1 MSGSQY
7 SYEIQLT
14 PDQETVPVAHIEIV
28 DDVSVEENETFVLS
42 LTPEPYAF
50 VEIPANVS
58 IATVLI
64 IDNDGKIFDS
74 LHENLTYKHEITSM
88 YCNHTRSTQST
99 RSASRGYLNRP
110 KIMIGCVL
118 TVKLKFPLNT
128 MERVQ

>member
-14 PDQETVPVAHIEIV
+14 PDQQTVPVAHIEIV

-58 IATVLI
+58 IVTVFI
-64 IDNDGKIFDS
+64 IDNDGKIF
-74 LHENLTYKHEITSM
+74 EYK
-88 YCNHTRSTQST
+88 YVLQS
-99 RSASRGYLNRP
+99 YEY
-110 KIMIGCVL
+110 KYVL
-118 TVKLKFPLNT
+118 
-128 MERVQ
+128 QSY